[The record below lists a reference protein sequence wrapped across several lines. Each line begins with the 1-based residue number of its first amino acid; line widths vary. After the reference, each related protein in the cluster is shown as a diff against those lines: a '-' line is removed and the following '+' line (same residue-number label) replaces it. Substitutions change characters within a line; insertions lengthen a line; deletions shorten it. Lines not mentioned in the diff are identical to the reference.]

1 MNTLGERIAELRRQM
16 GMNRPRLAREA
27 DVSYSF
33 LVQVETGQRE
43 NPQADKLAK
52 VAKVLGV
59 PVDALLALDQPLP
72 TAVDTDVAEIRR
84 ELITRINAMD
94 EAQLLLAAR
103 ALDGVGSPI
112 KTDKPDKSSTNARKS
127 APSASRS

>member
-1 MNTLGERIAELRRQM
+1 MDTLGERIAELRRQM

-59 PVDALLALDQPLP
+59 PVDVLLALDQPLP
-72 TAVDTDVAEIRR
+72 TAVDTDIAEIRR
-84 ELITRINAMD
+84 DLITRINAMD
-94 EAQLLLAAR
+94 EAQLLLAAKT
-103 ALDGVGSPI
+103 LDGIEGPI
-112 KTDKPDKSSTNARKS
+112 RTQKPDKSSANAKKS
-127 APSASRS
+127 APSAARS